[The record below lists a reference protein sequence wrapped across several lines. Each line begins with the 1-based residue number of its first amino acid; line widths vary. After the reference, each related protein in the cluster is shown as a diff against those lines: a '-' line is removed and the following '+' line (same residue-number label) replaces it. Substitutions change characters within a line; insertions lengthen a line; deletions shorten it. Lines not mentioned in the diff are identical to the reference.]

1 MKKYI
6 KYISLS
12 FAAIAF
18 LLSCNKDEDKATG
31 YVATNPNIV
40 APSSGNTYTLNP
52 NTPGEAAI
60 TLQWASA
67 NFGYDSST
75 SYMLQI
81 LKASQTFASDAP
93 QTIFLGTYGEYS
105 NQTYSYAIS
114 TTALN
119 AKLKAANSGIV
130 GVTETFKMRVFAFPA
145 GQSSATGENAL
156 KAYSQEI
163 TFASNIYDPV
173 DEAAKLY
180 VIGNFG
186 ATSTFANWDIN
197 TTGTSNSPLIY
208 STLNNGIYEGFVYMN
223 VASPQFKF
231 ANPTTTDLNIK
242 GVATAYSGTSL
253 LNVNDLTLPFGDSSG
268 ATGLAA
274 PGTLASTTDVST
286 GNVII
291 PPAASASSY
300 FIKAKWDTNQYIVVK
315 RKMSITGSATGYVP
329 KVLTYDTNPTSPFY
343 RMYVGTN
350 LSLVGGFFYIQVK
363 DNSSATASKLERFG
377 LDVTNNT
384 SLQLTT
390 DTNAPVKNLIKFGG
404 TNVDIVT
411 PGSYTIALDLRNS
424 ARYNFI
430 AIKN

>member
-6 KYISLS
+6 KHIVLS
-12 FAAIAF
+12 FASIAL

-31 YVATNPNIV
+31 YVATSPNIIS
-40 APSSGNTYTLNP
+40 PSNGTTYTLNP
-52 NTPGEAAI
+52 NAPGDVAMNF
-60 TLQWASA
+60 QWTAA

-75 SYMLQI
+75 SYALQI
-81 LKASQTFASDAP
+81 LKASQSFGTDTP
-93 QTIFLGTYGEYS
+93 QSISLGTFGEYS
-105 NQTYSYAIS
+105 NQTYTYSIS

-119 AKLKAANSGIV
+119 AKLRAANSATV
-130 GVTETFKMRVFAFPA
+130 GVTETFKMRVFAYPA
-145 GQSSATGENAL
+145 GQSTATGANAI

-163 TFASNIYDPV
+163 TFTSNIYDPI

-180 VIGNFG
+180 VMGNFG
-186 ATSTFANWDIN
+186 AASTFADWDIN
-197 TTGTSNSPLIY
+197 TTGTSNSPIIY
-208 STLNNGIYEGFVYMN
+208 SALNNNIYEGFVYMN
-223 VASPQFKF
+223 VASPQFKL

-242 GVATAYSGTSL
+242 GVGSAYTGTSL
-253 LNVNDLTLPFGDSSG
+253 LNVSDPSNPFGDTSG

-329 KVLTYDTNPTSPFY
+329 KVLTYDTNPASPFY

-377 LDVTNNT
+377 LDNT
-384 SLQLTT
+384 QTSSLQLTT
-390 DTNAPVKNLIKFGG
+390 SSSAPAKNVLKFGG